1 MGTTWSTLSSGPDED
16 EAPATGKTAPALPM
30 SAMGTT
36 EEALQE
42 PPDRF
47 RAALLILYLQGMGTL
62 LPWYALITK
71 VDYYQLIFSG
81 SGYASSFESVLT
93 TTYSTPRLGA
103 RTLLLVSAAHT
114 FGPTCRGS
122 ALRPRD
128 DPHPAARAAS
138 LVGSRARSGVALV
151 HS

>member
-1 MGTTWSTLSSGPDED
+1 
-16 EAPATGKTAPALPM
+16 
-30 SAMGTT
+30 MGTT

-93 TTYSTPRLGA
+93 TTYSMPRLGA

>member
-30 SAMGTT
+30 STMGTT

-71 VDYYQLIFSG
+71 VDYYQLIF
-81 SGYASSFESVLT
+81 
-93 TTYSTPRLGA
+93 
-103 RTLLLVSAAHT
+103 
-114 FGPTCRGS
+114 RGS
-122 ALRPRD
+122 AYAPFY
-128 DPHPAARAAS
+128 
-138 LVGSRARSGVALV
+138 
-151 HS
+151 

>member
-1 MGTTWSTLSSGPDED
+1 MST
-16 EAPATGKTAPALPM
+16 
-30 SAMGTT
+30 MGTT

-93 TTYSTPRLGA
+93 TTYSMPRLGA
-103 RTLLLVSAAHT
+103 RTLLPVSAGHT
-114 FGPTCRGS
+114 SGPTCRGS

-128 DPHPAARAAS
+128 DPK
-138 LVGSRARSGVALV
+138 GALGP
-151 HS
+151 